1 MPTYEYR
8 CTRCGETFE
17 KDESVREHE
26 ERKARCPKCG
36 SAELSPMLSRFYA
49 KTSKKS

>member
-8 CTRCGETFE
+8 CTRCGKTFE
-17 KDESVREHE
+17 RQESVAEHE
-26 ERKARCPKCG
+26 RARPECPKCRSSDVEPLLG
-36 SAELSPMLSRFYA
+36 TFFA

>member
-8 CTRCGETFE
+8 CENCGQTFE
-17 KDESVREHE
+17 KDESVKEHE
-26 ERKARCPKCG
+26 ARRARCPKCD
-36 SAELSPMLSRFYA
+36 SDKVQPLLSHFYA